1 MTQSRPI
8 IHHITVCPFNQRLA
22 IPLVLKVAGDRIDFR
37 VVDITK
43 PRDPELLAKT
53 RGTTALPVLELPDGR
68 ILKESLVILRYLEDT
83 MDGPPVA
90 QTDPWRHAIEHMLVR
105 MEGDFVA
112 AGYLLVMAQE
122 EMQRAARREAMLAQY
137 AKLNAFLL
145 EHAPTGPFL
154 FGDFGW
160 AETVYTPFFWRFEFL
175 SYYEGFE
182 LPRDGRFERVRAW
195 REACQAHPA
204 AQQVTAEEIVK
215 LYYDYSLGVGNG
227 ALPADR
233 QRSSFVFAPDWRSR
247 PWPPRGKP
255 RPAATDQDLGLF

>member
-8 IHHITVCPFNQRLA
+8 VHHIPVCPFSQRLE
-22 IPLVLKVAGDRIDFR
+22 ILLVLKGAVDRIDFR

>member
-1 MTQSRPI
+1 MTQVRPI
-8 IHHITVCPFNQRLA
+8 VHHIPICPFSQRLE
-22 IPLVLKVAGDRIDFR
+22 ILLRLKGAADAVEFR

-43 PRDPELLAKT
+43 PRDPGLLAKT
-53 RGTTALPVLELPDGR
+53 RKVTALPVLELADGR

-83 MDGPPVA
+83 LGGPPVA
-90 QTDPWRHAIEHMLVR
+90 QRDPWKHAIEHLLVR

-112 AGYLLVMAQE
+112 AGYRLLMAQDE
-122 EMQRAARREAMLAQY
+122 AQRAAMREVMLEQY
-137 AKLNAFLL
+137 AKLNEFLL
-145 EHAPTGPFL
+145 EHAPNGPFL
-154 FGDFGW
+154 FDSFGW

-175 SYYEGFE
+175 PYYEGFE
-182 LPRDGRFERVRAW
+182 LPADARFERVRAW

-227 ALPADR
+227 ALPAGR
-233 QRSSFVFAPDWRSR
+233 QHSSFVFQPDWRNR

-255 RPAATDQDLGLF
+255 RPAATDAELGLA